1 MRLGANVSF
10 LNCLD
15 REEQNTP
22 SRPEIRDTDSVYG
35 DPGTDV
41 RGRSCQPAGGST
53 AWGNVLQL
61 FLSGRPAVYIYGEA
75 SIPHIVTA
83 NWD

>member
-1 MRLGANVSF
+1 MYSMRLGANVSF
-10 LNCLD
+10 LICLD

-41 RGRSCQPAGGST
+41 EEDLVSQLEVAQPGEMFYNCFYQEDQQYIFTERQA
-53 AWGNVLQL
+53 
-61 FLSGRPAVYIYGEA
+61 FLI
-75 SIPHIVTA
+75 
-83 NWD
+83 

>member
-35 DPGTDV
+35 DPGTDD
-41 RGRSCQPAGGST
+41 RGRTYQAAGGCR
-53 AWGNVLQL
+53 AWEN
-61 FLSGRPAVYIYGEA
+61 
-75 SIPHIVTA
+75 
-83 NWD
+83 D